1 MDENKFKS
9 YFIKQEIDLEY
20 DSVYDF
26 EIHYDDYFSESKY
39 IIEKEKYKFKCYGFK
54 DDLDRIVLIN
64 DFKSHILFDDKIF
77 LFFGNPGTGKSVT
90 LIATLKYLYEHD
102 TVGTF
107 YIHCKLFN
115 NLIQSNHEKLKTIIK
130 EEIVYLFKNEYSQYI
145 KCCEEID
152 NYKISSFSTFWD
164 LIAIIEKNL
173 TFKKKKY
180 LFAFDQYDEEEIDPK
195 NNYIKALRSRNDNR
209 LNIIAL
215 CSMDDYG
222 IKNYKINKFL
232 HPDFSI
238 KDFVVKE
245 IVNTLN
251 MDEMTIDNG
260 NIFDQTFE
268 RIGKT
273 IRNYNILKNIYEKQ
287 NEDDLYYYVDDI
299 KKRIK
304 DYLIKFYE
312 LDKKIN
318 YNFLKCWTNTFYELA
333 HLNDIKDYISFKYFD
348 IRKNQKNDNEF
359 EIIYLYPVVEE
370 IMVEIFSTIFYKNVR
385 INSIFKL
392 LNIDGFAKS
401 YVFEKFIIHKMKP
414 NDNKNK
420 TVFNYFKIDKVI
432 KCDKFVPRD
441 NEKLNKL
448 IKSKENITEGVYLFE
463 QRIFGGK
470 AFDTAIIDIRK
481 NEKNIAY
488 LFQISINRSYKDIF
502 NLSNLETN
510 IKKFLQYFSIVYSLY
525 FDNVYFTY
533 IFDSKNMDNMVRIC
547 DIRKMPYMFF
557 DTNEEIF
564 IDTNYKEVELN
575 NNNIKE
581 FFINPVNLSG
591 SNENFH
597 KNKIV
602 GIMNLEQEKG
612 ILNFIKNEPFF
623 KIPVNKKVFFDVSK
637 DNINLILEKKL
648 NNKRFFLIKLTR
660 EEAEDYYYFIYEK
673 EKNIPKIKKGILNNQ
688 CILLFYYYSEKIVIY
703 HLILSNGQILPLNC
717 VPENLIYKD
726 NQCCYE
732 IDTYN
737 G

>member
-1 MDENKFKS
+1 
-9 YFIKQEIDLEY
+9 
-20 DSVYDF
+20 
-26 EIHYDDYFSESKY
+26 
-39 IIEKEKYKFKCYGFK
+39 
-54 DDLDRIVLIN
+54 
-64 DFKSHILFDDKIF
+64 
-77 LFFGNPGTGKSVT
+77 
-90 LIATLKYLYEHD
+90 
-102 TVGTF
+102 
-107 YIHCKLFN
+107 
-115 NLIQSNHEKLKTIIK
+115 
-130 EEIVYLFKNEYSQYI
+130 
-145 KCCEEID
+145 
-152 NYKISSFSTFWD
+152 
-164 LIAIIEKNL
+164 
-173 TFKKKKY
+173 
-180 LFAFDQYDEEEIDPK
+180 
-195 NNYIKALRSRNDNR
+195 
-209 LNIIAL
+209 
-215 CSMDDYG
+215 MDDYG

-359 EIIYLYPVVEE
+359 EIIYLYPIVEE
-370 IMVEIFSTIFYKNVR
+370 IMVEIFSTIFYKNIR
-385 INSIFKL
+385 INNIFKL
-392 LNIDGFAKS
+392 LNIDGCAKG

-432 KCDKFVPRD
+432 KCDKFVQRD

-564 IDTNYKEVELN
+564 INTNYKEVELN

-581 FFINPVNLSG
+581 FFINPINLSG
-591 SNENFH
+591 SDENFH

-688 CILLFYYYSEKIVIY
+688 CVLLFYYYSEKIVIY

-726 NQCCYE
+726 SQCCYE

>member
-1 MDENKFKS
+1 M
-9 YFIKQEIDLEY
+9 
-20 DSVYDF
+20 
-26 EIHYDDYFSESKY
+26 
-39 IIEKEKYKFKCYGFK
+39 
-54 DDLDRIVLIN
+54 
-64 DFKSHILFDDKIF
+64 
-77 LFFGNPGTGKSVT
+77 
-90 LIATLKYLYEHD
+90 
-102 TVGTF
+102 
-107 YIHCKLFN
+107 N
-115 NLIQSNHEKLKTIIK
+115 N
-130 EEIVYLFKNEYSQYI
+130 
-145 KCCEEID
+145 
-152 NYKISSFSTFWD
+152 
-164 LIAIIEKNL
+164 
-173 TFKKKKY
+173 
-180 LFAFDQYDEEEIDPK
+180 
-195 NNYIKALRSRNDNR
+195 
-209 LNIIAL
+209 
-215 CSMDDYG
+215 
-222 IKNYKINKFL
+222 
-232 HPDFSI
+232 
-238 KDFVVKE
+238 
-245 IVNTLN
+245 
-251 MDEMTIDNG
+251 
-260 NIFDQTFE
+260 
-268 RIGKT
+268 
-273 IRNYNILKNIYEKQ
+273 
-287 NEDDLYYYVDDI
+287 
-299 KKRIK
+299 
-304 DYLIKFYE
+304 
-312 LDKKIN
+312 
-318 YNFLKCWTNTFYELA
+318 
-333 HLNDIKDYISFKYFD
+333 
-348 IRKNQKNDNEF
+348 
-359 EIIYLYPVVEE
+359 
-370 IMVEIFSTIFYKNVR
+370 
-385 INSIFKL
+385 
-392 LNIDGFAKS
+392 
-401 YVFEKFIIHKMKP
+401 
-414 NDNKNK
+414 
-420 TVFNYFKIDKVI
+420 
-432 KCDKFVPRD
+432 
-441 NEKLNKL
+441 L

-564 IDTNYKEVELN
+564 IDTNYKEVKLN

-688 CILLFYYYSEKIVIY
+688 CVLLFYYYSVKIVIY